1 LHRLVLKC
9 FLMVQHLKASLI
21 LLAAIG
27 SLAAGADDWPQFRG
41 PTGQGVAQEGPFP
54 TDWSTTRNV
63 AWKQALPGTAWS
75 SPIIYQERV
84 YLTSAVEVKATSKQD
99 HSLRAF
105 CLDTKTGKAI
115 WDVEVFRLDGS
126 TVAPVHSKNSHA
138 SPTPLTDG
146 QRLYVHFGHQG
157 TACLDLDGNILWKNN
172 DLKYNAVH
180 GSGGS
185 PILAD
190 DALVFNCDGLEHPFV
205 VALNRATGRVLWKTE
220 RQTDCYKKF
229 SFSTPL
235 LITVNGKKQIVSSGS
250 GAVCSY
256 DPATGQEIWRVSYG
270 EGYSVVPSPV
280 YGHGLVFICTGFES
294 PKLLAIR
301 PDGLGNATETH
312 VVWTGQSAAPL
323 TPSPLLVGDELYL
336 ISDNGVASCLDARTG
351 RLYWKERI
359 GGNYSASPIAA
370 DGKIYFQN
378 EEGDALVIKA
388 GKKFDRLA
396 KNVMGEKT
404 LASYAACDCSIYIRT
419 EKHLYKIQEPPQR

>member
-1 LHRLVLKC
+1 
-9 FLMVQHLKASLI
+9 
-21 LLAAIG
+21 
-27 SLAAGADDWPQFRG
+27 
-41 PTGQGVAQEGPFP
+41 
-54 TDWSTTRNV
+54 
-63 AWKQALPGTAWS
+63 
-75 SPIIYQERV
+75 
-84 YLTSAVEVKATSKQD
+84 LTSAVEVKGTSKQD
-99 HSLRAF
+99 HSLRAL
-105 CLDTKTGKAI
+105 CLNTKTGKAI

-126 TVAPVHSKNSHA
+126 TAAPVHSKNSHA

-235 LITVNGKKQIVSSGS
+235 LITVNGKKQIVSPGS

-256 DPATGQEIWRVSYG
+256 DLATGREIWRVSYG

-301 PDGLGNATETH
+301 PDGQGNATETH

-359 GGNYSASPIAA
+359 GGSHSASPIAA
-370 DGKIYFQN
+370 DGKIYFQS
-378 EEGDALVIKA
+378 EEGDAVVIKA